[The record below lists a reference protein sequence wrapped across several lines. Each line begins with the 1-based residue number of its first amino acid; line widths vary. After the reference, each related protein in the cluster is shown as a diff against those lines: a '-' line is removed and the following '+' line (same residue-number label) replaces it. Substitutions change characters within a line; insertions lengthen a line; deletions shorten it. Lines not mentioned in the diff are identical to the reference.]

1 MPVYSVAQTLPM
13 HVIEDIVQY
22 VSLEHIAALPLKELP
37 LRPKKQP
44 KFLPLMSVCQSW
56 RAVAG
61 SMFYHTALLKLKDVE
76 PHEFSS
82 ERYLTLEH
90 VIKIGALL
98 LVKELYVHVYVPNFC
113 VNWDSMDTSDES
125 TAQTLATMVSD
136 CGDLPSVR
144 SLKLVLT
151 SDDGKY
157 RRRLNTVDKPEHDK
171 DIILKNIQT
180 FGEHLKQHAPN
191 AWKVEV
197 FSNYFES
204 RVNLDHQEDFVVD
217 NISQLVGANVGH
229 LSLKHVKITKLMAV
243 KLSENTLR
251 SLTIAYHKGTQKH
264 IDIVRNNASTLE
276 TLCVDHITTHS
287 MLKMTWGKTGG
298 YHTLVYPRLKHLI
311 INSCVGQRYLSYRQ
325 PLANPFPKL
334 QTLICRGYFPFS
346 SPIVLME
353 GRAHIRHLDITLD
366 TALLQMYADS
376 KVFEKGSFQNLQF
389 VSLGWAERNIFS
401 KRRISEQLY
410 TITSELCAKT
420 QVMRINNVRA
430 NLVDSKFSSIHFAS
444 NLRVLD
450 MPYNMLDINELIPM
464 LCSFPKLQKANV
476 AFMDISEAA
485 SSCMPTVG
493 MIEEYQKRYKSSFT
507 SAWALGIHSVSF
519 GTSRRAAELLVL
531 LVDILTSIKRVSID
545 YNCPRSPYKV
555 IHAISYVKRRK
566 VYKNHQVQDV
576 EFVADE
582 CW

>member
-13 HVIEDIVQY
+13 HVIEDIMQY
-22 VSLEHIAALPLKELP
+22 ASLEHIAALPLKELP
-37 LRPKKQP
+37 LRPKKQA
-44 KFLPLMSVCQSW
+44 KLLPLMSVCQSW

-61 SMFYHTALLKLKDVE
+61 SMFYHTALLKLKEVE
-76 PHEFSS
+76 PYEFSS
-82 ERYLTLEH
+82 ERHLTLGH
-90 VIKIGALL
+90 VIEIGAQL

-136 CGDLPSVR
+136 CGDLPTVR
-144 SLKLVLT
+144 SLKLILT
-151 SDDGKY
+151 SDDGNY
-157 RRRLNTVDKPEHDK
+157 RQRFNTVDKPEHDK

-191 AWKVEV
+191 AWKVDV
-197 FSNYFES
+197 FSNYFHS
-204 RVNLDHQEDFVVD
+204 RMNLNHQEDFVVD
-217 NISQLVGANVGH
+217 NVSQLVSANVGH
-229 LSLKHVKITKLMAV
+229 ISLKHVKIAKPMVV

-264 IDIVRNNASTLE
+264 IDIVRNNSSTLE

-311 INSCVGQRYLSYRQ
+311 INSCVGQRNLSYRQ
-325 PLANPFPKL
+325 PLVNPFPKL

-376 KVFEKGSFQNLQF
+376 KVFEKGSFETLQF

-430 NLVDSKFSSIHFAS
+430 NLQFNKLFQNAQLKVRKGGRAGEERGAQGQGVAASAVGYGFGDGRLSDSS
-444 NLRVLD
+444 VLD
-450 MPYNMLDINELIPM
+450 NADGLDGCGLDGYGLRILGVVTAVGSSVGLAVLVGGRLVGGDESGGSDHSDGEGLHGLIKQVGN
-464 LCSFPKLQKANV
+464 LGQK
-476 AFMDISEAA
+476 
-485 SSCMPTVG
+485 
-493 MIEEYQKRYKSSFT
+493 YQ
-507 SAWALGIHSVSF
+507 SV
-519 GTSRRAAELLVL
+519 
-531 LVDILTSIKRVSID
+531 D
-545 YNCPRSPYKV
+545 
-555 IHAISYVKRRK
+555 
-566 VYKNHQVQDV
+566 
-576 EFVADE
+576 
-582 CW
+582 